1 MKYLVWTVVAL
12 IAYTVF
18 PPLVN
23 VATREVPSDVVT
35 LVATTILALGALCA
49 TVISGDQVVPYL
61 TGGRALPMYAAGVSL
76 TIGTLAYYRALA
88 QGPVSVVVPVFGTFI
103 VTSSLLG
110 IVVLDEPASLRKLL
124 GVGFAVL
131 AVYFIAG

>member
-1 MKYLVWTVVAL
+1 MNYLVWTVVAL

-49 TVISGDQVVPYL
+49 TVISGDQVVSYL

-88 QGPVSVVVPVFGTFI
+88 QGPVSVVPVFGTFI